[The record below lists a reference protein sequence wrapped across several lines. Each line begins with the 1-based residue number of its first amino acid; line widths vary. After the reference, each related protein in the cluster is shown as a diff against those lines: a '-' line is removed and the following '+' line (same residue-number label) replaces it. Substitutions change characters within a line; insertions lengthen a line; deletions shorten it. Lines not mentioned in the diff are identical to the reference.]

1 MYVGVTLSFSFL
13 QVDVEGEKKKRGDEE
28 EIIGTEEMVKLKG
41 QVFFFLS
48 QSVCD

>member
-1 MYVGVTLSFSFL
+1 MCVGVTLSFSFL
-13 QVDVEGEKKKRGDEE
+13 QVDVEGKKKRGDEE